1 MRHSCD
7 TIAQRRDGQRFPD
20 RTEPALE
27 ARIRVRLTPRSGRN
41 EIVGWQNS
49 LLRVRVT
56 APPVD
61 GKANAALERLI
72 AKAVGVPK
80 RDVSVISGARGRE
93 KTVEIAGMSRDD
105 AEKLLGQEAT

>member
-1 MRHSCD
+1 MSKQ
-7 TIAQRRDGQRFPD
+7 TKPQ
-20 RTEPALE
+20 TE

-41 EIVGWQNS
+41 EIVGWQDG
-49 LLRVRVT
+49 LLRARVT

-80 RDVSVISGARGRE
+80 RDVSVVSGTRGRE
-93 KTVEIAGMSRDD
+93 KTVEIAGVSQD
-105 AEKLLGQEAT
+105 EVVKLLEQATS

>member
-1 MRHSCD
+1 M
-7 TIAQRRDGQRFPD
+7 PKE
-20 RTEPALE
+20 TEAG
-27 ARIRVRLTPRSGRN
+27 IRVRLTPRSGRN
-41 EIVGWQNS
+41 EIIEWRDE

-80 RDVSVISGARGRE
+80 RDVSVVSGTRSRE
-93 KTVEIAGMSRDD
+93 KTVEIGGVSQDEVVR
-105 AEKLLGQEAT
+105 LLEQPIT